1 MSEDDVR
8 QGVIAARLNHLWDT
22 CQPLGRAYT
31 LKEVTDGINETAG
44 EQVISVQYLSQLRNG
59 DRTEPAYSKLVAI
72 AKFFG
77 VPADYFSDE
86 ATFRRTEEE
95 LRLLTA
101 MRDTGVRSLALRA
114 TGLSDDSIALISA
127 LIDQAR
133 RNEGLADGPPGDS
146 SEGS

>member
-8 QGVIAARLNHLWDT
+8 PGVIAERLNHLWDT
-22 CQPLGRAYT
+22 CQPPGRPYT
-31 LKEVTDGINETAG
+31 LKEVTDGINEAAG

-77 VPADYFSDE
+77 VHAGYFSDE
-86 ATFRRTEEE
+86 ATFQRTDEE

-101 MRDTGVRSLALRA
+101 MRDSGVRNLALRA
-114 TGLSDDSIALISA
+114 TGLSDNSLALISA

-133 RNEGLADGPPGDS
+133 RNEGLAGS
-146 SEGS
+146 SEDS